1 MEKTIFVGLILGIVA
16 TIAVAT
22 TGTISAAFADNG
34 DDDDKP
40 TRQCSEGSQED
51 KNCQNAIDNYKK
63 HKERVDEFGSGDGN
77 PNNDG
82 GQERTLENLEYK
94 QP

>member
-22 TGTISAAFADNG
+22 TSAMSTVYASNDG
-34 DDDDKP
+34 S
-40 TRQCSEGSQED
+40 RQCSEGSQDD
-51 KNCQNAIDNYKK
+51 KNCLNAIDNYKK
-63 HKERVDEFGSGDGN
+63 HKERAFDKD
-77 PNNDG
+77 NNDQ
-82 GQERTLENLEYK
+82 GQQRTLENLEDK